1 MKQDFDSRLESIVDL
16 LDEKLDRQNIEAM
29 ISGKIG
35 KEEITD
41 LLPDMTL
48 YEQKTR
54 TQIEESIDELWIKLE
69 EKLMSW
75 DQRMIAIRNEFDM
88 TELKKFIDTKAN
100 KENVSSDFQN
110 HEFKIGTLDKNIVA
124 IASDFETF

>member
-1 MKQDFDSRLESIVDL
+1 
-16 LDEKLDRQNIEAM
+16 
-29 ISGKIG
+29 
-35 KEEITD
+35 
-41 LLPDMTL
+41 
-48 YEQKTR
+48 
-54 TQIEESIDELWIKLE
+54 
-69 EKLMSW
+69 
-75 DQRMIAIRNEFDM
+75 MIAIRNEFDM